1 MLRNQCE
8 ELASKLKEK
17 DKEMERLKCQVEHL
31 LKKEKKQENKINEL
45 TEEQFTYMM
54 LKDKHDKFIYLTE
67 LTTNEFDCLY

>member
-31 LKKEKKQENKINEL
+31 LEKEKKQENKISEL
-45 TEEQFTYMM
+45 TKEQFTYMM
-54 LKDKHDKFIYLTE
+54 LKDKQDKFIYLTE
-67 LTTNEFDCLY
+67 PITNEFNCL